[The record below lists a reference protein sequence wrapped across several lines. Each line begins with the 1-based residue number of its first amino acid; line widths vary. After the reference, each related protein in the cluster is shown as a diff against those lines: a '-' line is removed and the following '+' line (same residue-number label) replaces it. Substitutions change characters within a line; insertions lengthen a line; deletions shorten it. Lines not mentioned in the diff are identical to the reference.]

1 MVNLMPHITFIR
13 HGESEANAGLPTLTP
28 GCIRLTELGH
38 RQATE
43 LAGTIAEPPCLIVV
57 SPYIRTHLTAAPLRT
72 RYPAVPVEEWP
83 VHEFTYLNPLH
94 YSGTTETQRGEFAR
108 HYWTRCDPHWNDG
121 GGAESFADLIA
132 RIDHLEH
139 RLHERAEKNILVFT
153 HGFFIKALLL
163 RRDQPEAAVD
173 ATLMAAFRDGRKNDH
188 LANTGIVRLGR
199 VGQLRRN

>member
-1 MVNLMPHITFIR
+1 MPHITFIR